1 MADTES
7 FVTCRNFIAEIFY
20 EHNLGN
26 NLMKFQGLQSRA
38 AFMETIDVLPR
49 RRRQGFCENSFQ
61 TEAVT
66 LVMQQLRRILNH
78 KSEFEFT
85 RTNYTSSFDTQL
97 EHDAL
102 HW

>member
-1 MADTES
+1 MFHSSRLGVADTES

-49 RRRQGFCENSFQ
+49 RRRQGFFENDFP

-66 LVMQQLRRILNH
+66 LVMQQLRQIRTTNLNLNPH
-78 KSEFEFT
+78 EKTT
-85 RTNYTSSFDTQL
+85 RQV
-97 EHDAL
+97 
-102 HW
+102 

>member
-1 MADTES
+1 MFHSSRLGVADTES

-38 AFMETIDVLPR
+38 AFMETIIDVLPR
-49 RRRQGFCENSFQ
+49 RRRQGFFENNFP

-66 LVMQQLRRILNH
+66 LVMQALPDSNH
-78 KSEFEFT
+78 KFEFESTQKTT
-85 RTNYTSSFDTQL
+85 RQV
-97 EHDAL
+97 
-102 HW
+102 